1 MKISYPE
8 GLISIDETFK
18 FAFYGKDKN
27 AILWQDDRPQ
37 PSEDEVFAKIAELE
51 VSKPMRLL
59 RLERDRRLAETDWW
73 ALSDLTITDEQKD
86 YRQKLR
92 DITEKY
98 TSLEDVVW
106 PEKPE

>member
-1 MKISYPE
+1 M
-8 GLISIDETFK
+8 IDWTKLKTAEQK
-18 FAFYGKDKN
+18 AEEKR
-27 AILWQDDRPQ
+27 IQDMENLRN
-37 PSEDEVFAKIAELE
+37 E
-51 VSKPMRLL
+51 RNLL
-59 RLERDRRLAETDWW
+59 LKETDWW
-73 ALSDLTITDEQKD
+73 ALSDSTITDEQKV